1 MVDFG
6 HIVKYNCV
14 FTQEAPD
21 RLTPLPLSYPYPLPP
36 PGAFGG
42 DLRRG
47 TAGTFGG
54 GWGGEALLKNF
65 PGKKK
70 TGREIGSLL
79 WNLSGE

>member
-1 MVDFG
+1 MRPNNG
-6 HIVKYNCV
+6 LAH
-14 FTQEAPD
+14 PPL
-21 RLTPLPLSYPYPLPP
+21 RTPTPY
-36 PGAFGG
+36 G

-54 GWGGEALLKNF
+54 GGGSEALLKKL
-65 PGKKK
+65 PRKEK